1 MPKRRAITTVL
12 LLALSALAAC
22 AAEAPPPQTQAAE
35 AQPAQSQPSVTQPQ
49 AVEAQPTQVQLQAAD
64 GVAVFGTYYPAAAPK
79 ALILL
84 FHQAGA
90 NRGEYATIAPRLVEA
105 GYSALAIDQRSGG
118 GMFDTANATVD
129 KLGHS
134 ADYLDALQDL
144 EAALAWAHAD
154 GRDAPVLV
162 WGSSYSAALVFLLA
176 DRHPGEIDAVLA
188 FSPGEYLGQ
197 PRLVRDAAA
206 RVTAPVYVTSA
217 KDDEEIAAAKGIV
230 DATASSSRTQFVPG
244 VAGVHG
250 SSTLR
255 ADRDPKGMDENW
267 QAVMAFLAGLDL
279 SR

>member
-1 MPKRRAITTVL
+1 MSKRRAITTAL

-22 AAEAPPPQTQAAE
+22 AAEAPPPRTQAAKT
-35 AQPAQSQPSVTQPQ
+35 QPAQ
-49 AVEAQPTQVQLQAAD
+49 AQPTKAQPRAVEVQPAQVQLQAAD
-64 GVAVFGTYYPAAAPK
+64 GVAVFGTYYPAMDPK

-90 NRGEYATIAPRLVEA
+90 NRGEYATIAPRLVKA

-118 GMFDTANATVD
+118 GMFDTDNVTVD

-162 WGSSYSAALVFLLA
+162 WGSSYSAALVFLLVA
-176 DRHPGEIDAVLA
+176 RHPGAIDAVLA
-188 FSPGEYLGQ
+188 FSPGEYLGK
-197 PRLVRDAAA
+197 PHLVRDAAA
-206 RVTAPVYVTSA
+206 KVTVPVYVTSA
-217 KDDEEIAAAKGIV
+217 RDDEEIAAAKGIV
-230 DATASSSRTQFVPG
+230 DATASSSRTQFVPKI
-244 VAGVHG
+244 AGVHG

-267 QAVMAFLAGLDL
+267 QAVMAFLGGLDL
-279 SR
+279 SK